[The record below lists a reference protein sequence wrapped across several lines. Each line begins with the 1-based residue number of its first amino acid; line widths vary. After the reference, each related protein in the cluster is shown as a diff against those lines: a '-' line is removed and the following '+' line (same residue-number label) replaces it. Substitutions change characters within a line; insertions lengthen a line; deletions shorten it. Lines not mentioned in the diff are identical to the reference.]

1 MLAGLLMVV
10 TSMVGSQDKLMEFAA
25 DMTAEEPVASGAE
38 PSPSAAPAL
47 DPAYRALMPK
57 AD

>member
-1 MLAGLLMVV
+1 MVV
-10 TSMVGSQDKLMEFAA
+10 ASMASSQDKLMEFAA
-25 DMTAEEPVASGAE
+25 DMVAEEPTGSTAE
-38 PSPSAAPAL
+38 PSTSAAPAL

>member
-1 MLAGLLMVV
+1 MGLVV
-10 TSMVGSQDKLMEFAA
+10 TALAGSQDKLLEFAA
-25 DMTAEEPVASGAE
+25 DMAAEEPSALGPSEAS
-38 PSPSAAPAL
+38 SSTAPAL